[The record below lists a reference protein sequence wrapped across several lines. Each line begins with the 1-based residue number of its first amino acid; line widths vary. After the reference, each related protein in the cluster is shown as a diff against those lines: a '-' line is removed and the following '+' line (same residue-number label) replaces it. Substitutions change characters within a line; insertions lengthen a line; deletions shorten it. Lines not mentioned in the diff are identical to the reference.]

1 MTCMVM
7 ISPASTGVTCGNDKK
22 DNKEND
28 VLSDKETDYEQQ
40 QQEQDE
46 TSFNPLAQHGPLTE
60 QESCTVDEG
69 ETKECDGVKEE
80 HNDGDSLGGHHHWK
94 QEERMVL
101 EAGSK
106 AAEIAKT
113 AFGMFMLNF
122 SKNII
127 CIHLHVNLRNCLNL
141 SHTQMLILQDNNIK
155 AKM

>member
-7 ISPASTGVTCGNDKK
+7 ISPASTGVTCGDDRK

-40 QQEQDE
+40 QQKQDE
-46 TSFNPLAQHGPLTE
+46 ISLNPLAQHEPLTE

-69 ETKECDGVKEE
+69 ETKECDVVKGE
-80 HNDGDSLGGHHHWK
+80 HNDGDPPGGHHHWK

-113 AFGMFMLNF
+113 VFGKFVLNF
-122 SKNII
+122 SENI
-127 CIHLHVNLRNCLNL
+127 CIHLHVNLSNCLNL
-141 SHTQMLILQDNNIK
+141 SHTQMSILQDNNI
-155 AKM
+155 